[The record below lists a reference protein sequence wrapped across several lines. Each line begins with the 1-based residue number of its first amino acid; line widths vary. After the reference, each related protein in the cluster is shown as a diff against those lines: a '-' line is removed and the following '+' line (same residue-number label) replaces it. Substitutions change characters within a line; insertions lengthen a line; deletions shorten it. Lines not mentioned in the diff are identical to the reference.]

1 MLEEERLQGNWFWR
15 DLEEGLIHIRD
26 QLQLELK
33 TELTLNPGIKENL
46 FIQEF
51 YLFIPE
57 SLQIHN
63 ETYPKEQFYGDE
75 TNIIRFKTPVM
86 SFEDLKYDALK
97 SPLLRLEGFVK
108 FASKESYKDDIIH
121 ELKMFANI
129 FRSTLRVEIR
139 DLIEKLDQE
148 GHDLKLETRQ
158 AIKLVL
164 MYIRSVLDHVRR
176 LNGEYEKEQATQDVL
191 KAFKWTREFC
201 AIIVDSY
208 LTAFLDLF
216 RRGDHTPSEEIDK
229 EISSLIIEEGNK
241 IVKEDEILMRYSL
254 LNKYM
259 MEALQIKNTRIEVK
273 KQQGPLLGMVAAGIA
288 MLVYMTLFAWKIST
302 FAITS
307 FPFVALAVI
316 FYILKDRIK
325 EGLKDLYWRNYT
337 RWFPDYSTVLTN
349 SRNETL
355 GKLNESM
362 LFIDG
367 DVPQEIMK
375 VKADIQPIDD
385 LPNEVSEHCFIY
397 KKVFEFFPKVLEKGS
412 RRQEITSL
420 FRLNLH
426 KFFEKASDSIQTRL
440 ILDPSTLKI
449 EERRLPKAYYLTL
462 ILKNRTLT
470 ESDIKKFKILINKT
484 GIERVFYLGTAKNG
498 L

>member
-1 MLEEERLQGNWFWR
+1 MIEEERLQGNWFWR

-33 TELTLNPGIKENL
+33 TELTLDPGKKENQ

-51 YLFIPE
+51 YLFVPE
-57 SLQIHN
+57 SLQIHS
-63 ETYPKEQFYGDE
+63 ETYGKEQFYGDE

-86 SFEDLKYDALK
+86 SFEDLKYDAIK
-97 SPLLRLEGFVK
+97 SPLLRLEELVK
-108 FASKESYKDDIIH
+108 FGSEESYKDDIIH

-129 FRSTLRVEIR
+129 FRSTLRSEIR
-139 DLIEKLDQE
+139 DLIEKLDHE
-148 GHDLKLETRQ
+148 GHELKVSTRQ

-164 MYIRSVLDHVRR
+164 MYIRSVLDHLRR
-176 LNGEYEKEQATQDVL
+176 LNEDFEKEQARLDVL

-201 AIIVDSY
+201 AIIVESY

-216 RRGDHTPSEEIDK
+216 RKGDHSPSEDVDK
-229 EISSLIIEEGNK
+229 DISGLIIDEGNK
-241 IVKEDEILMRYSL
+241 IIKEDEILMRYSL

-273 KQQGPLLGMVAAGIA
+273 KQHGPLLGMAAAGIA
-288 MLVYMTLFAWKIST
+288 MLVYISLFAWKIST

-307 FPFVALAVI
+307 FPFIALAVI

-355 GKLNESM
+355 GRLNESM

-375 VKADIQPIDD
+375 VKSEIQPIDD
-385 LPNEVSEHCFIY
+385 LPSEISEHCFIY

-426 KFFEKASDSIQTRL
+426 KFFEKASDSVQTRL
-440 ILDPSTLKI
+440 ILDPNTLKI

-462 ILKNRTLT
+462 ILKNRSMGD
-470 ESDIKKFKILINKT
+470 SDIKKFKILINKT
-484 GIERVFYLGTAKNG
+484 GIERVFYLGTVRNSS
-498 L
+498 